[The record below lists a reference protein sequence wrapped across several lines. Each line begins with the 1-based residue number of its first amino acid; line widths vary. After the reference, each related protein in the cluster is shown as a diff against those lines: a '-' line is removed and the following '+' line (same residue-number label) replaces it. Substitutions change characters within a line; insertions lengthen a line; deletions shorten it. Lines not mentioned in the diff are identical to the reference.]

1 MKRNRRSKIPSGP
14 GDDQLVDAQEY
25 DVGGELGAITGL
37 ALVFLAI
44 FYPLINPDPSP
55 DQTWKIVS
63 GALLFTLLLVQ
74 YSRLK
79 ESRKVIG
86 LANAWNVRVQADRA
100 AKEHG
105 TNSYSAASLRSF
117 DDVEIYHQGR
127 AVPMDGIGFALITE
141 GSRTVKEFSIDQIV
155 NVKLPR
161 YNSYI
166 VIDLDD
172 PVVPRV
178 LVTAPDRKAG
188 PWSFLTRDVEVS

>member
-1 MKRNRRSKIPSGP
+1 
-14 GDDQLVDAQEY
+14 
-25 DVGGELGAITGL
+25 
-37 ALVFLAI
+37 
-44 FYPLINPDPSP
+44 
-55 DQTWKIVS
+55 
-63 GALLFTLLLVQ
+63 
-74 YSRLK
+74 
-79 ESRKVIG
+79 
-86 LANAWNVRVQADRA
+86 
-100 AKEHG
+100 
-105 TNSYSAASLRSF
+105 
-117 DDVEIYHQGR
+117 
-127 AVPMDGIGFALITE
+127 MDGIGFALITE